1 MFIKDQ
7 VMIPVQHK
15 YFWGL
20 RTEPYKYPAIFLDN
34 ILYCLMNTRYLY
46 KNSGMFK
53 FVKNSVCAV

>member
-1 MFIKDQ
+1 M
-7 VMIPVQHK
+7 
-15 YFWGL
+15 YFWCL
-20 RTEPYKYPAIFLDN
+20 NTDSYVDPAIFLVN